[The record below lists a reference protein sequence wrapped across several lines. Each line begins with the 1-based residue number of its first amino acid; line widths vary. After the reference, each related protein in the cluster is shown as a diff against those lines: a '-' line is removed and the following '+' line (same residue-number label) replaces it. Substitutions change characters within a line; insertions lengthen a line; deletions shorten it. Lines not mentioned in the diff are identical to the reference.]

1 MSQVEQSPSGTGAE
15 ALPHLGV
22 VDPVSPEPTGRG
34 PARYLPLI
42 SVGSIV
48 VVLVLWW
55 MLTSGFN
62 VLKPLTFPS
71 PEEVITAIG
80 NLGDTIVSDAF
91 ATLGRVLVSWLGGSV
106 LGVLVGLIMV
116 RSRVL
121 YFAWTPLIE
130 ALRPVP
136 PVALI
141 PFVIVWFGIGDSG
154 KIFLGGLG
162 CFMVMVVNTVVAAG
176 HVAPNYVRAARSL
189 GATENQVYRTVILPA
204 IVPELISGL
213 RIAAALA
220 FGTVVAAEFIGAE
233 SGIGARIML
242 ASRTLDTGVVLL
254 GTIVIGLM
262 AFVVEQA
269 IRLANARA
277 TRWAERTH
285 D

>member
-1 MSQVEQSPSGTGAE
+1 MSRLEQSTPGTGAE
-15 ALPHLGV
+15 SLPHLSGD
-22 VDPVSPEPTGRG
+22 DPLPADAPGRDR
-34 PARYLPLI
+34 ARYLPLI

-48 VVLVLWW
+48 VVLILWW
-55 MLTSGFN
+55 MLTSGYN
-62 VLKPLTFPS
+62 VLRPLTFPS
-71 PEEVITAIG
+71 PEEVATAIG
-80 NLGDTIVSDAF
+80 NLGSTLISDAF
-91 ATLGRVLVSWLGGSV
+91 ATLARVLVSWLGGSA
-106 LGVLVGLIMV
+106 LGVLVGLVMV

-189 GATENQVYRTVILPA
+189 GASENQVYRTVILPA
-204 IVPELISGL
+204 IVPELVSGL

-262 AFVVEQA
+262 AFLVEQA
-269 IRLANARA
+269 IRLVNAHV
-277 TRWAERTH
+277 TRWAERT
-285 D
+285 DD

>member
-22 VDPVSPEPTGRG
+22 VDPVSPEATGRG

-141 PFVIVWFGIGDSG
+141 PFVIRPPRV
-154 KIFLGGLG
+154 
-162 CFMVMVVNTVVAAG
+162 
-176 HVAPNYVRAARSL
+176 HRR
-189 GATENQVYRTVILPA
+189 
-204 IVPELISGL
+204 
-213 RIAAALA
+213 
-220 FGTVVAAEFIGAE
+220 
-233 SGIGARIML
+233 
-242 ASRTLDTGVVLL
+242 
-254 GTIVIGLM
+254 
-262 AFVVEQA
+262 
-269 IRLANARA
+269 
-277 TRWAERTH
+277 
-285 D
+285 